1 MLMKHNKQEE
11 YLAPEFEIVAVEVEQ
26 GFSLSNLENP
36 EERPEQGW

>member
-1 MLMKHNKQEE
+1 MKHNKQEK
-11 YLAPEFEIVAVEVEQ
+11 YLAPEFDIVAIEVEQ

>member
-1 MLMKHNKQEE
+1 MKHNKQEK
-11 YLAPEFEIVAVEVEQ
+11 YLAPEFDIVTIEVEQ

>member
-1 MLMKHNKQEE
+1 MLMKHTKQEK
-11 YLAPEFEIVAVEVEQ
+11 YLAPEFEVVAVEVEQ

>member
-1 MLMKHNKQEE
+1 MTQTEQQH
-11 YLAPEFEIVAVEVEQ
+11 YLAPEFEVVAVEVEQ

>member
-1 MLMKHNKQEE
+1 MKHKEQEM
-11 YLAPEFEIVAVEVEQ
+11 YLAPEFEVVAVEVEQ